1 MKLILENSINYD
13 FNIKDMELDPVT
25 KRIIIT
31 GDKLAFIRENKIE
44 KIITGK
50 KVKNTEKVKYIKE
63 ANQLFVSG
71 MFFVSTLVGKV
82 LKCDSVKKKILNTV
96 FDMNK
101 VVEFINFTTNGKI
114 IYVENN
120 VLCSYDTVTNKT
132 KKSELLSCED
142 TKGNYKIFTSGE
154 NIILKYREIH
164 TQKNIIKIFN
174 EQLAKIF
181 EITAEYNHIH
191 SAISQFKYIAGTL
204 NGELEI
210 WSILENELYNSIKIS
225 NSKITYI
232 KKYGQNYY
240 VGTGNGEIIILDE
253 NFKVLNRENIFKNE
267 IVKISVVGDLSLI
280 QSPSPRD

>member
-63 ANQLFVSG
+63 ANQLFISG
-71 MFFVSTLVGKV
+71 MFLVSTLVGKV
-82 LKCDSVKKKILNTV
+82 LKCDSIKKKILNTV

-120 VLCSYDTVTNKT
+120 VLCFVDERVERVSSTN
-132 KKSELLSCED
+132 
-142 TKGNYKIFTSGE
+142 GTSKFFRRR
-154 NIILKYREIH
+154 NARLNCACIL
-164 TQKNIIKIFN
+164 
-174 EQLAKIF
+174 
-181 EITAEYNHIH
+181 
-191 SAISQFKYIAGTL
+191 
-204 NGELEI
+204 
-210 WSILENELYNSIKIS
+210 
-225 NSKITYI
+225 
-232 KKYGQNYY
+232 
-240 VGTGNGEIIILDE
+240 
-253 NFKVLNRENIFKNE
+253 
-267 IVKISVVGDLSLI
+267 
-280 QSPSPRD
+280 